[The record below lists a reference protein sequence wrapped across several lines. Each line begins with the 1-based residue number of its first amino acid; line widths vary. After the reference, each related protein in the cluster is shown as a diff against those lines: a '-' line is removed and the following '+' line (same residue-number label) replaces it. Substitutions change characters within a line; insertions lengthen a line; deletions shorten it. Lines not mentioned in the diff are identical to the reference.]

1 MPIPARTADPTLDVL
16 VIGAGQ
22 AGLALG
28 HRLATRGADFLLLDA
43 GPEIGSSWRNRWD
56 SLRLFSPAQY
66 DSLPGLPF
74 PAPADTHPS
83 KDEVADYLAA
93 YATHFALPVRLN
105 TPVVRMHRDPD
116 GLFAATTPTGT
127 VRARQVVVATGP
139 FQSPHTPAL
148 SDLLDP
154 GVPQLHSAE
163 YRNPTQLPGTGR
175 VLVVG
180 AANSGLQIAA
190 ELGTTQPVTVA
201 VGTRP
206 TELPQR
212 IAGRDLFSW
221 LTRSGFFTVPAHTR
235 IARRLR
241 ARGDLVIG
249 TRSRQLRRRGIDFRP
264 RLTDLAGRTAT
275 FADGG
280 TVDGDAVVWA
290 TGYRTDYSW
299 LHVPGVIVDG
309 QVRHTAGATD
319 VPGLYFLGLPWQT
332 CRGSALLGFVGAD
345 AEALAVRMARD
356 TLQGLEPDDAGIHQW
371 ATPAISP
378 FTRVTST
385 VTVLAPAAA
394 GRAPEAGSAL

>member
-1 MPIPARTADPTLDVL
+1 MSTPLPLPRSTADEVLDVL
-16 VIGAGQ
+16 VVGAGQ

-28 HRLATRGADFLLLDA
+28 HHLAAQGADFLLVDA
-43 GPEIGSSWRNRWD
+43 APEIGSSWRSRWD

-74 PAPADTHPS
+74 PAPADSHPT

-93 YATHFALPVRLN
+93 YVDHFALPVRLS
-105 TPVVRMHRDPD
+105 TPVFRLHRDAD
-116 GLFAATTPTGT
+116 GTFAATTPTGT

-139 FQSPHTPAL
+139 FQTPHIPTLA
-148 SDLLDP
+148 DRLDP
-154 GVPQLHSAE
+154 DVRQLHSAE
-163 YRNPTQLPGTGR
+163 YRNPTQLPGDGR

-190 ELGTTQPVTVA
+190 ELAATHPVTVA

-212 IAGRDLFSW
+212 IAGRDLFFW
-221 LTRSGFFTVPAHTR
+221 LTRSGFFTVPSHTR

-249 TRSRQLRRRGIDFRP
+249 TRSRTLRRRGIDFRP
-264 RLTDLAGRTAT
+264 RLTDIDGRAAR
-275 FADGG
+275 FADGSS
-280 TVDGDAVVWA
+280 VAVDAVVWA
-290 TGYRTDYSW
+290 TGYRPDHSW
-299 LHVPGVIVDG
+299 LHVPGVVVDG
-309 QVRHTAGATD
+309 QVRHEAGATD

-345 AEALAVRMARD
+345 AAVLSDRLATDARRPN
-356 TLQGLEPDDAGIHQW
+356 LPGP
-371 ATPAISP
+371 ATAAVLPA
-378 FTRVTST
+378 
-385 VTVLAPAAA
+385 
-394 GRAPEAGSAL
+394 

>member
-1 MPIPARTADPTLDVL
+1 MPTPLPPAAESGEPLDVL

-28 HRLATRGADFLLLDA
+28 HHLATRDADFLLVDA

-83 KDEVADYLAA
+83 KDHVADYLAA
-93 YATHFALPVRLN
+93 YAAHFALPVRLSS
-105 TPVVRMHRDPD
+105 PVVRLHRHDD
-116 GLFAATTPTGT
+116 GTFAATTPTGT
-127 VRARQVVVATGP
+127 LRAEQVVVATGP
-139 FQSPHTPAL
+139 FQTPRIPAL
-148 SDLLDP
+148 AQQLDP

-163 YRNPTQLPGTGR
+163 YRNPTQLPGAGR

-190 ELGTTQPVTVA
+190 ELAERCSVTVA
-201 VGTRP
+201 VGSRP
-206 TELPQR
+206 TQLPQR

-221 LTRSGFFTVPAHTR
+221 LTRSGFFTLPADSR

-249 TRSRQLRRRGIDFRP
+249 SRSRTLRRRGITFRP
-264 RLTDLAGRTAT
+264 RLTDLTGRTSR
-275 FADGG
+275 FADGT
-280 TVDGDAVVWA
+280 TVDVDAVVWA
-290 TGYRTDYSW
+290 TGYRADYSW
-299 LHVPGVIVDG
+299 LHVPGVLDDAG
-309 QVRHTAGATD
+309 GVRHTAGVTD

-345 AEALAVRMARD
+345 AAALSARMA
-356 TLQGLEPDDAGIHQW
+356 TDAGRPGQRVQAGHRGS
-371 ATPAISP
+371 ATPAVSP
-378 FTRVTST
+378 
-385 VTVLAPAAA
+385 A
-394 GRAPEAGSAL
+394 